1 MIYHLLILLSV
12 LFIPSNSMGKEVNL
26 QQCIKLASENNPEI
40 ARARAQFSI
49 IKEKERQSLA
59 NLLPTVDL
67 SVARSKVGQERSDI
81 GTGKI
86 NQNYIIERDAIVLRQ
101 PVYRPE
107 LFTDLKRS
115 RVDVE
120 AERFALKDK
129 ENILKYKVAQTYM
142 RLLIFIEELALQ
154 NRKTALL
161 DEQLI
166 AAKSYSVGI
175 GTITEEVELQA
186 AYDKAIVDIL
196 SVQQSVK
203 IELKELS
210 FLTGTEISQ
219 IKRLNPQKKF

>member
-1 MIYHLLILLSV
+1 MAINIH
-12 LFIPSNSMGKEVNL
+12 
-26 QQCIKLASENNPEI
+26 Q
-40 ARARAQFSI
+40 ARAINLEKLI

-129 ENILKYKVAQTYM
+129 ENILKYIKNSYT
-142 RLLIFIEELALQ
+142 LL
-154 NRKTALL
+154 LL
-161 DEQLI
+161 LNWSI
-166 AAKSYSVGI
+166 R
-175 GTITEEVELQA
+175 
-186 AYDKAIVDIL
+186 
-196 SVQQSVK
+196 
-203 IELKELS
+203 
-210 FLTGTEISQ
+210 Q
-219 IKRLNPQKKF
+219 IY